1 MIHACRGKNSFRHD
15 HWFNHSA
22 IVGLASTKGGG
33 RAGEGG
39 GGGQE
44 GVEEEYNDDDHDKE
58 IWVKPDK
65 KQ

>member
-33 RAGEGG
+33 GRG

-44 GVEEEYNDDDHDKE
+44 GVEEEDNDDDHHHDKE
-58 IWVKPDK
+58 IWAKPDK